1 MNVTFDETRIAIKCK
16 DMKIEHSELRW
27 KKVDFM

>member
-1 MNVTFDETRIAIKCK
+1 MNVTFDETRIAKMCK

-27 KKVDFM
+27 RKVDFM